1 MNFNQVAEKPI
12 AVKFV
17 KKYECFGETSRN
29 VSERERYDLYY
40 IWRVYH
46 MSAIQKNKNSKSQ
59 KTTKIQFIWS
69 ILQTCR
75 STYESEN
82 QKLTSALSKEVL
94 WFISE
99 LLQKILT
106 IAEKYFSRKTS
117 QPRIEE
123 LQELLSATQY

>member
-1 MNFNQVAEKPI
+1 MNYNQVAEKPI
-12 AVKFV
+12 ADKFV
-17 KKYECFGETSRN
+17 KKYECFEENSRN

-40 IWRVYH
+40 IWGVYH
-46 MSAIQKNKNSKSQ
+46 MSAIQKNKSSKSY
-59 KTTKIQFIWS
+59 KSTKIQFIWS

-94 WFISE
+94 LFISE

-117 QPRIEE
+117 QPRIE
-123 LQELLSATQY
+123 